1 MLLSEKFAVGARKCC
16 CIISTKSLA
25 KNNDS
30 EAYDSILHIGNYLGR
45 NRVKEGFQRQR
56 CG

>member
-1 MLLSEKFAVGARKCC
+1 MLLSEKFALGARKCC

-45 NRVKEGFQRQR
+45 NRVKEGFQRYR
-56 CG
+56 S

>member
-16 CIISTKSLA
+16 CCTKSLA

-45 NRVKEGFQRQR
+45 NRVKEGFQR
-56 CG
+56 

>member
-16 CIISTKSLA
+16 YIISTIRLA

-30 EAYDSILHIGNYLGR
+30 EAYLLVENSETTAILPKLTL
-45 NRVKEGFQRQR
+45 
-56 CG
+56 